1 MSLAEDLS
9 EDRRRYPFISPDEQ
23 RNFQAEL
30 RLVAPSIVAETAT
43 SSVVDQIEDG
53 LRNLVHSIADAG
65 QPKPAAPIHPIA
77 AAVERTRRPSTGTSA
92 RQPADRFAP
101 RAVRPVRMDD
111 EANDDMPTFLR
122 HQPAET
128 ASSALRRPVE
138 RPSQHH
144 PSLPRSLDPVTM
156 ALPVRPPSPSK
167 RGAAAGSAISLI
179 LAYSVFLL
187 IPLTAWVSDLVDP
200 RIAAMAPTI
209 YFLGWLSIHSWRRDQ
224 LAQLRIL
231 AAWQGF
237 QLASALYA
245 MKPGSSI
252 HGGIFWN
259 ASVTAACASLFV
271 VAVLAIVEAG
281 EFRTVRN
288 AQRSSQPPARPE
300 ARRPQAR

>member
-9 EDRRRYPFISPDEQ
+9 EDRRRYPFISPVEQ
-23 RNFQAEL
+23 KNLQAEL
-30 RLVAPSIVAETAT
+30 HLIAPSIVTAPPVST
-43 SSVVDQIEDG
+43 VVDQIEDG
-53 LRNLVHSIADAG
+53 LRSLVHSIADAG
-65 QPKPAAPIHPIA
+65 KPPAAVHPIA
-77 AAVERTRRPSTGTSA
+77 AAVERARRPSAGSA
-92 RQPADRFAP
+92 ERSPADRFAP
-101 RAVRPVRMDD
+101 RAVRPVRADD

-122 HQPAET
+122 HQPA
-128 ASSALRRPVE
+128 AIAPSAPRRPAE

-144 PSLPRSLDPVTM
+144 PDLPRSLDPVSM
-156 ALPVRPPSPSK
+156 ALPVHAPN
-167 RGAAAGSAISLI
+167 RGKAGTAAGSTVSLI

-237 QLASALYA
+237 QLATALYA
-245 MKPGSSI
+245 MKSGSAA

-271 VAVLAIVEAG
+271 VAILAIVEAG

-288 AQRSSQPPARPE
+288 GQRAAQLPARPE
-300 ARRPQAR
+300 ARRPQAK